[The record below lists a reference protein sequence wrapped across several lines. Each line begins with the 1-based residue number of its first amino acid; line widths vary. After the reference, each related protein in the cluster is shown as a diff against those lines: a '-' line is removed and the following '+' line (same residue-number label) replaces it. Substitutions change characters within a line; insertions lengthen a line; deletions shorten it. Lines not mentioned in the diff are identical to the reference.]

1 MGIGLRWLF
10 VAAVVALGLGGCH
23 ESADTSA
30 AGSAQVPATGGGT
43 RQVVLPPTGDVAL
56 TLTEG
61 ALATD
66 TTVTLEVVDRP
77 VPADVGI
84 VSKVVRIGPTGT
96 QLRQAATL
104 SFANF
109 LASLPAGTE
118 PAALALA
125 FLRDD
130 GLLETIQSGPFFASI
145 VGSIDH
151 FGDVVLVELQPRT
164 VGIAVARDPLL
175 GDALHTLSISVG
187 SQVAGA
193 VYPVETTVDLETDL
207 GELSAVSVTP
217 GSVPASVTLAAV
229 ADGTATVTATL
240 TGTTITNFAQVR
252 LRLPL
257 VHVMTSAGD
266 FDLALFPADAPGHV
280 ANFLTYV
287 NEGFYD
293 GTIIHRVPP
302 NNFVVQGGGFE
313 PGMVRKPPTHD
324 PIQTE
329 ADNGL
334 SNVRGTLS
342 LALTG
347 SDANSGTSQFFINL
361 GDNSFLD
368 APSVPGFTVFGEVAA
383 GMDVVDAIAQVP
395 TQTVVDDQGA
405 SHDDVPVTDV
415 VVEQMAQD

>member
-1 MGIGLRWLF
+1 MGTQRLL
-10 VAAVVALGLGGCH
+10 AVLCVSCLVLVGCH
-23 ESADTSA
+23 ESADTTVANSA
-30 AGSAQVPATGGGT
+30 EVPATGGGT
-43 RQVVLPPTGDVAL
+43 RQVVLPPTGDVIL

-61 ALATD
+61 ALAED
-66 TTVTLEVVDRP
+66 TTVTLEVVDRA

-84 VSKVVRIGPTGT
+84 VSQVVRIGPAGT
-96 QLRQAATL
+96 QLRQAATVSL
-104 SFANF
+104 ANF
-109 LASLPAGTE
+109 SASLPAGTD

-130 GLLETIQSGPFFASI
+130 GLLEAIQSGPFFATI

-151 FGDVVLVELQPRT
+151 FGDLVLVELQPRT
-164 VGIAVARDPLL
+164 VDIAVSDEPLF
-175 GDALHTLSISVG
+175 GDGLHTLSISVG

-193 VYPVETTVDLETDL
+193 AYPVPSAVDLETDF
-207 GELSAVSVTP
+207 GELSAAAVTP
-217 GSVPASVTLAAV
+217 GSTPASVTLAAV
-229 ADGTATVTATL
+229 GDGTATVTATL
-240 TGTTITNFAQVR
+240 TGTSITNFARVR
-252 LRLPL
+252 LRLPS
-257 VHVMTSAGD
+257 VHVVTSEGD
-266 FDLALFPADAPGHV
+266 FDLSLFPADAPGHV

-302 NNFVVQGGGFE
+302 NNFVIQGGGFG
-313 PGMVRKPPTHD
+313 PGLVRKPPTHG
-324 PIQTE
+324 PIATE

-347 SDANSGTSQFFINL
+347 SDANSGTSEFFINL

-368 APSVPGFTVFGEVAA
+368 APNVPGFTVFGEVVA

-395 TQTVVDDQGA
+395 TQTALDDQGV

-415 VVEQMAQD
+415 VVQQMVQE

>member
-1 MGIGLRWLF
+1 MGIGLRWSL
-10 VAAVVALGLGGCH
+10 VAVVALGLGGCH
-23 ESADTSA
+23 ESADTSVA
-30 AGSAQVPATGGGT
+30 NSVQVPATGGGT
-43 RQVVLPPTGDVAL
+43 RQVFLPPTGDVTL

-61 ALATD
+61 ALAVD
-66 TTVTLEVVDRP
+66 TTVTLEVVDRA

-84 VSKVVRIGPTGT
+84 VSKVVRIGPAGT
-96 QLRQAATL
+96 QLQQAATL
-104 SFANF
+104 TFANF
-109 LASLPAGTE
+109 SASLPAGSD
-118 PAALALA
+118 PAALAPA

-130 GLLETIQSGPFFASI
+130 GLLEAIQSGPFFATI

-164 VGIAVARDPLL
+164 VGIEVSADPLL
-175 GDALHTLSISVG
+175 GDALHTLTISVG

-193 VYPVETTVDLETDL
+193 VYPVTTMVDVETDL

-217 GSVPASVTLAAV
+217 GSTPASITLAAV
-229 ADGTATVTATL
+229 ADGTATVTATV
-240 TGTTITNFAQVR
+240 TGTTITNLAKVR
-252 LRLPL
+252 LRLPV
-257 VHVMTSAGD
+257 VHVVTSEGD
-266 FDLALFPADAPGHV
+266 FDLSLFPADAPGHV

-302 NNFVVQGGGFE
+302 NNFVIQGGGYE
-313 PGMVRKPPTHD
+313 PGLVRKPPTHD
-324 PIQTE
+324 PIASE

-368 APSVPGFTVFGEVAA
+368 APNVPGFTVFGEVVA

-395 TQTVVDDQGA
+395 TQTAVDDQGG

-415 VVEQMAQD
+415 VVQQMVQE